1 MEKKASV
8 FLSFIVFVA
17 LGSIG
22 LLLSFNH
29 GTLWGKEKAPNSC
42 EEKAQILLQRFNL
55 SKNQLHAL
63 TSLLSESDQVLCL

>member
-29 GTLWGKEKAPNSC
+29 GTLWGKDKAPNSC
-42 EEKAQILLQRFNL
+42 KEKAQILLQHFRY
-55 SKNQLHAL
+55 
-63 TSLLSESDQVLCL
+63 